1 MKKEKAGEIKIEF
14 LCKACE
20 KRNLVFVKNEFPLY
34 THCEYCGRSICF
46 KYPYEVVITNEK

>member
-1 MKKEKAGEIKIEF
+1 MKKGKAREIKIEF

-20 KRNLVFVKNEFPLY
+20 KRNLVFAKNEFPLY

-46 KYPYEVVITNEK
+46 KYPYEVIITDER